1 MTDAFSERADDHPLV
16 SLVDRYGRADLPL
29 LLVAMA
35 STFVSIF
42 LSLADVYLIGLGI
55 DALFNDQPFALPLL
69 PQSVVPTETI
79 DLLVFVT
86 ALIVATSLVSH
97 SLSFV
102 GEYCFGLY
110 TQRFLH
116 EVRTGAFSTVVGFD
130 LAFFDEHRTGN
141 VISALNDDVN
151 QLDTFFNKLVEAS
164 IWALTTIVSAFVYMG
179 LLNVQLALFVLL
191 SAPVLAA
198 MNLWFSRRVE
208 PIQDDI
214 RTERGGLNALLE
226 TALGGLD
233 VIKANTAEAAES
245 RRTADASREYTDARL
260 ANRRLS
266 IRQAPL
272 NRLVVGVWLVL
283 VVAIGVQWTT
293 VGPPLVFSGTLTAGE
308 LVPFLFYLERMTP
321 PLKNLGGLING
332 YKGAKAAA
340 KRIGGLTAREV
351 GTGRREEAAVDLDA
365 PGVTVDDVSFTYP
378 GTDRPVLDGID
389 LAVASGSTVGIVG
402 ATGAGKS
409 TLLDLLLKF
418 HDPGTGH
425 IEVQGRA
432 LTDIEPESYR
442 EQVGYVDQ
450 DSFLFDGTVR
460 ENVAAGAPDGEV
472 DDARVREAAR
482 VAGAH
487 EFVTELADGY
497 DTELGV
503 QGTSLSGGQ
512 RQRLAIARAVVGD
525 PELLVF
531 DEATSH
537 VDTET
542 ERIVQEHLAEI
553 TADRTT
559 FVVAHR
565 LSTVRHAD
573 QIVVLDDGRIVESGT
588 HDELVEAG
596 GSYARLWN
604 VQVGAVAAS
613 GD

>member
-1 MTDAFSERADDHPLV
+1 MSDAFAERADDAPLV
-16 SLVDRYGRADLPL
+16 SLVGRYGRADLPL

-69 PQSVVPTETI
+69 PQSVVPTATL

-86 ALIVATSLVSH
+86 GLIVATSLVSH
-97 SLSFV
+97 ALSFV

-116 EVRTGAFSTVVGFD
+116 EVRTGAFSRVLGFD

-141 VISALNDDVN
+141 VISVLNDDVN
-151 QLDTFFNKLVEAS
+151 QLDTFFNKLIEAS

-179 LLNVQLALFVLL
+179 LLNVQLALFVLC
-191 SAPVLAA
+191 SAPVLAGL
-198 MNLWFSRRVE
+198 NHWFSRRVE

-214 RTERGGLNALLE
+214 RTDRGRLNALLE

-233 VIKANTAEAAES
+233 VIKANTAEATEN
-245 RRTADASREYTDARL
+245 RRVDDASRAYTDARL
-260 ANRRLS
+260 ENRRLS

-272 NRLVVGVWLVL
+272 NRLVAGIWLLL
-283 VVAIGVQWTT
+283 VVAIGVQWIT
-293 VGPPLVFSGTLTAGE
+293 VGPPLFFSGTLTAGE

-340 KRIGGLTAREV
+340 KRVGGLTAREPRTDDRD
-351 GTGRREEAAVDLDA
+351 GTAIDLDA
-365 PGVTVDDVSFTYP
+365 PGVSFDGVSFAYP
-378 GTDRPVLDGID
+378 GTDQRVLDGID
-389 LAVASGSTVGIVG
+389 LDVAPGSTVGIVG
-402 ATGAGKS
+402 TTGAGKS
-409 TLLDLLLKF
+409 TLLDLLLTY
-418 HDPGTGH
+418 HDPDEGR
-425 IEVQGRA
+425 IAVQGQDLA
-432 LTDIEPESYR
+432 DVAPGSYR

-460 ENVAAGAPDGEV
+460 ENIAAGAPAGEV
-472 DDARVREAAR
+472 DDERVREAAR

-487 EFVTELADGY
+487 GFVEELPTGY
-497 DTELGV
+497 ETELGA

-512 RQRLAIARAVVGD
+512 RQRLAIARAVVDD

-542 ERIVQEHLAEI
+542 ERIVQEHLADI

-573 QIVVLDDGRIVESGT
+573 QLVVLDDGAVAESGT
-588 HDELVEAG
+588 HEELVEAG

-604 VQVGAVAAS
+604 VQVGTVSAA

>member
-1 MTDAFSERADDHPLV
+1 MTDAFSEGADDYPLV
-16 SLVDRYGRADLPL
+16 SLVRRYGRDDLAL
-29 LLVAMA
+29 LLVAML
-35 STFVSIF
+35 STAVSIF

-55 DALFNDQPFALPLL
+55 DALFNDQPFALPFL
-69 PQSVVPTETI
+69 PQSVVPAAPV
-79 DLLVFVT
+79 DLLLFVT
-86 ALIVATSLVSH
+86 GLIVATNLVTH
-97 SLSFV
+97 FLSFV

-116 EVRTGAFSTVVGFD
+116 ELRTGSFSRVVRFD
-130 LAFFDEHRTGN
+130 LSFFDEHRTGN

-151 QLDTFFNKLVEAS
+151 QLDTFFNKLIEAS
-164 IWALTTIVSAFVYMG
+164 IWALTTLVSAFVYMG
-179 LLNVQLALFVLL
+179 LLNVQLALFVLG

-198 MNLWFSRRVE
+198 TNLWFSKQVE

-214 RTERGGLNALLE
+214 RTERGGLNALLA

-233 VIKANTAEAAES
+233 VIKANTAEDAERRRITQSS
-245 RRTADASREYTDARL
+245 RDYTDARL
-260 ANRRLS
+260 ENRRLS

-272 NRLVVGVWLVL
+272 NRLVAGVWLVF
-283 VVAIGVQWTT
+283 VVAIGVQWIT
-293 VGPPLVFSGTLTAGE
+293 VGPPLFFSGTLTAGE

-340 KRIGGLTAREV
+340 KRVGGLTARDAR
-351 GTGRREEAAVDLDA
+351 TGGDHGEHVTLDSPSVEFDA
-365 PGVTVDDVSFTYP
+365 VSFTYS
-378 GTDRPVLDGID
+378 GTDQRVLDGID
-389 LAVASGSTVGIVG
+389 LDVAPGATVGIVG

-409 TLLDLLLKF
+409 TLLDLLLKY
-418 HDPGTGH
+418 HDTDAGRVRVGGH
-425 IEVQGRA
+425 DLEDVAPQS
-432 LTDIEPESYR
+432 LR

-460 ENVAAGAPDGEV
+460 ENIAAGAPQGEAT
-472 DDARVREAAR
+472 DDEVQAAAA

-487 EFVTELADGY
+487 EFVTDLPAGY
-497 DTELGV
+497 DTELGE

-525 PELLVF
+525 PELLVL

-542 ERIVQEHLAEI
+542 ERLVQEHLADI

-573 QIVVLDDGRIVESGT
+573 QIVVLDSGVVTESGT
-588 HDELVEAG
+588 HDELVDANG
-596 GSYARLWN
+596 PYANLWN
-604 VQVGAVAAS
+604 VQVGALEAA